1 MPRRSLLLA
10 SLLLAGALG
19 APTPASARL
28 HAGDVAPDFR
38 GTDLDGVSWRLFD
51 FRGQVVVLF
60 VLGSS

>member
-1 MPRRSLLLA
+1 
-10 SLLLAGALG
+10 LLAGALG